1 MFIYSPFGFKTKVFY
16 NKQGFTVTGNMPI
29 RGHLPTGCGGARV
42 VTVVEGAWWWN
53 MIGGEVL
60 VGPERSAV

>member
-42 VTVVEGAWWWN
+42 VMVVEGAWWWN
-53 MIGGEVL
+53 MMGGEVL